1 MLPITDSHQH
11 LWDLSQQSLPWLEA
25 VPALSRSFTLADYL
39 DEAQGQGIHRSV
51 YVEVDVAPA
60 QRQAEVEAIGRLCE
74 AADAVLG
81 GMVASADPGDARF
94 AERIAELSRCSWVK
108 GVRRVLH
115 TPDTPPQ
122 YCLDPAF
129 IDGVKRLGDH
139 GLSFDLCM
147 RPQELEDAARLAE
160 QCPGTQFI
168 VDHCGN
174 ADPVSVAALLD
185 PNAKAQAAVSSW
197 QRGMLRLAA
206 LPNVACKL
214 SGVAIRL
221 PVEVE
226 LDQLGPCLDYCIDS
240 FGVDRVFFG
249 SDWPVCTLRTDL
261 KSWVHAARRVVAAR
275 PSDDQ
280 RKILD
285 ENAARVYRLE

>member
-11 LWDLSQQSLPWLEA
+11 LWDLSQQSLPWLDT

-39 DEAQGQGIHRSV
+39 DAAAGQGIHRSV
-51 YVEVDVAPA
+51 YVEVDVAPD
-60 QRQAEVEAIGRLCE
+60 QRRQEVASIGRLCE
-74 AADAVLG
+74 AEEGLLH
-81 GMVASADPGDARF
+81 GMVASADPGSADF
-94 AERIAELSRCSWVK
+94 AERIAELGQFSWVR

-122 YCLDPAF
+122 YCLTPEF
-129 IDGVKRLGDH
+129 VEGVQRLGDL
-139 GLSFDLCM
+139 GLSFDLCV
-147 RPQELEDAARLAE
+147 RPSELDDAASLVER
-160 QCPGTQFI
+160 CPGTQFI

-174 ADPVSVAALLD
+174 ADPVSVAASLD
-185 PNAKAQAAVSSW
+185 SSAPLPQQVEAW
-197 QRGMLRLAA
+197 KRGMQRLAA

-221 PVEVE
+221 PVDLE
-226 LDQLGPCLDYCIDS
+226 LDRLAPCLDYCIDL
-240 FGVDRVFFG
+240 FGVDRVLFG

-261 KSWVHAARRVVAAR
+261 KSWVQTARQVVARRPV
-275 PSDDQ
+275 DEQ

-285 ENAARVYRLE
+285 ANAARVYRLE